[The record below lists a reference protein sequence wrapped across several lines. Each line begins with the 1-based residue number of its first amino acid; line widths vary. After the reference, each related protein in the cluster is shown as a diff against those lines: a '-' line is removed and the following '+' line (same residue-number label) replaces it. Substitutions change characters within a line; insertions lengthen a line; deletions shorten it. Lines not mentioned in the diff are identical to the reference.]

1 MFKKTKISS
10 AILAAAGTLVAG
22 QAIAEANS
30 IDEVVVTGIRG
41 SLERA
46 MDIKRDSA
54 GVVDAI
60 SAEDMGKF
68 PDTNLAES
76 LQRITGV
83 SINRVNG
90 EGSEV
95 TVRGFGGGY
104 NLVTLNGRQMPS
116 ANVGTI
122 TGNPLDQGSAGS
134 SRSFDFSNLASEG
147 VKGLQVYK
155 TGRASVAT
163 GGIGATI
170 NVETIKPLDEAGT
183 KAVIGVKAVND
194 TSGEDITPEVS
205 GLYSWSNDDSTL
217 GVSLFGSFQ
226 ERDSGSRHS
235 SVEDWELVT
244 WDTLNENGVYD
255 KDVEGSTYGSLGMLV
270 DANGHV
276 IPGAVDITNMPEE
289 GQLVYRPTNLGLGFN
304 EDNRE
309 RTNGLLTVQYAPND
323 DMTVTA
329 DVAYAENVQD
339 STSLIDG
346 LWFGGKF
353 DYVEYDG
360 NPVVAAPLI
369 VAEDVVGGKD
379 FFFQNLAMG
388 TKDTLQS
395 VGLNLDWN
403 VSDQL
408 NLRFDMASSEA
419 ESGGNGPLG
428 NNVLRMNVA
437 GATSGWQ
444 AVDYS
449 QEIPQGVVS
458 IDDSKPSYY
467 EDSSAGALP
476 KQLGNGV
483 FDVQDVGSQVTQFT
497 KSDQT
502 VELDQYS
509 FDGTF
514 TVSDNVEVDFGVG
527 VMNSDMRQTSVSGS
541 NSLGGWGVDFP
552 GDIPEG
558 LVEQVS
564 TLSKFD
570 YQGADFDAP
579 TKPANEPDTIDLGSV
594 SWQTDPLTLLNAL
607 APVYPRKKD
616 TSLDA
621 NDNPTP
627 TNGAIIAGTDTYDP
641 ANMPS
646 NSSADNMVSEDTV
659 SIYSQVKLNGD
670 VGGMPVDIVAGVRWE
685 ETDVT
690 SSSIQSIPSS
700 MTWESNNDFR
710 FNLGTDSELL
720 SETYSYSSLLPNLDV
735 SLDVTDNVKA
745 RASFSKTLARPVYSD
760 MYTATS
766 VGVPSRATHL
776 GGKPTANKGNASLDP
791 LESSNFDL
799 SVEYYYGDANYFS
812 VGYFQKSVANFVGV
826 QQIDSA
832 LFGLKDA
839 TGPSSAALSQAI
851 TELAAIG
858 VGQTEDTLHSM
869 AAIIQNVDD
878 TTPGDTYQATLAAS
892 LDKDGNVSEQVFFDN
907 TFGTYN
913 VESEATDPELIFAL
927 QSPTNSKDAE
937 IYGFEIASQ
946 HFFADTGFGYQFNYT
961 IVEGDIGFNNGSD
974 PSEDQFALPGLSDT
988 LNLVGI
994 YEKDN
999 LSARIAYNWR
1009 DDFLNRVNRPAS
1021 TRNPEYIAAVEQV
1034 DLNVSYELDS
1044 GVVLALDA
1052 INLTGEGLRKY
1063 GRNENAAFFVQELD
1077 PRYVLSA
1084 RYSF

>member
-95 TVRGFGGGY
+95 TVRGFGGGF

-116 ANVGTI
+116 ANVSSI
-122 TGNPLDQGSAGS
+122 TGNPLDQGSTGS
-134 SRSFDFSNLASEG
+134 GRSFDFSNLASEG
-147 VKGLQVYK
+147 VQGLQVYK

-170 NVETIKPLDEAGT
+170 NVQTVKPLDIAGT

-194 TSGEDITPEVS
+194 TSGDDVTPEVS
-205 GLYSWSNDDSTL
+205 GLYSWSNDDSTF

-226 ERDSGSRHS
+226 ERNSGSRHS

-276 IPGAVDITNMPEE
+276 TPGAVDITNMPEE

-353 DYVEYDG
+353 DHVEYDG
-360 NPVVAAPLI
+360 NPIVAAPLL
-369 VAEDVVGGKD
+369 VAEDVAGGKD
-379 FFFQNLAMG
+379 FFFQNLDMG

-395 VGLNLDWN
+395 VGVNLDWN

-419 ESGGNGPLG
+419 ESGGNGPQG

-437 GATSGWQ
+437 GAVAGWQ
-444 AVDYS
+444 AVDFS
-449 QEIPQGVVS
+449 QEVPQGIAS
-458 IDDSKPSYY
+458 ITDTKTSGTP
-467 EDSSAGALP
+467 
-476 KQLGNGV
+476 NGI
-483 FDVQDVGSQVTQFT
+483 FDVADVGSQVTQFT
-497 KSDQT
+497 KSGQKA
-502 VELDQYS
+502 ELDQFS

-527 VMNSDMRQTSVSGS
+527 VIDSEMTQTRTAGS
-541 NSLGGWGVDFP
+541 SSLGGWGVDAP

-564 TLSKFD
+564 TLSNFD
-570 YQGADFDAP
+570 YQGSADAFDNVSQP
-579 TKPANEPDTIDLGSV
+579 SGEPEPIALGSV
-594 SWQTDPLTLLNAL
+594 SWQTDPATLLNA
-607 APVYPRKKD
+607 
-616 TSLDA
+616 
-621 NDNPTP
+621 
-627 TNGAIIAGTDTYDP
+627 IAGNYPADCETDVEVACYDP
-641 ANMPS
+641 ANMPPNAS
-646 NSSADNMVSEDTV
+646 DHNMVSEDTV
-659 SIYSQVKLNGD
+659 SLYSQVKMNGD
-670 VGGMPVDIVAGVRWE
+670 LGGMPVDVVAGLRWE
-685 ETDVT
+685 ETDV
-690 SSSIQSIPSS
+690 SAVSQQALPNA
-700 MTWESNNDFR
+700 MAWESNNDFA
-710 FNLGTDSELL
+710 FSLGTGTELL
-720 SETYSYSSLLPNLDV
+720 SEDYTYSSLLPNLDISV
-735 SLDVTDNVKA
+735 DVTDSVKA

-776 GGKPTANKGNASLDP
+776 GGQPTANKGNASLDP

-839 TGPSSAALSQAI
+839 TSSSSAALGQAI

-869 AAIIQNVDD
+869 AAIIQNLDD
-878 TTPGDTYQATLAAS
+878 YPEATPGAAYQAALAAS
-892 LDKDGNVSEQVFFDN
+892 LDDEGGVDEQGFHDD
-907 TFGTYN
+907 TFGAYN
-913 VESEATDPELIFAL
+913 VNAEATDPELIFAL
-927 QSPTNSKDAE
+927 QSPSNSKDAE

-1021 TRNPEYIAAVEQV
+1021 TRNPEYVAAVEQV